1 VREVLAARRAVPDRV
16 LQPRDVGG
24 RVPQRVR
31 RRALRLP
38 VGARGRPARRR
49 VRVPRA
55 RHARRCRFRIAA
67 ERRRAGRGGVWSR
80 RDGGGG
86 REKGSGLAGQRG
98 GPLPQ
103 EGKGSQP
110 RAGPPPRAAQKL
122 QHCIQ
127 MRLSTFDTYYLHQRK
142 RSPFPVPSK
151 A

>member
-103 EGKGSQP
+103 EGKGSP
-110 RAGPPPRAAQKL
+110 AVGPEAAA
-122 QHCIQ
+122 
-127 MRLSTFDTYYLHQRK
+127 LH
-142 RSPFPVPSK
+142 SNASLYI
-151 A
+151 